1 MLCTKIVLNVRNN
14 ICTQHVL
21 TRFVL
26 GIFMYWTWCKNKSFW
41 QRFTCM
47 QSCTLNQKS
56 SSKLLLWYFVFHNF
70 HMYFKTFFFS
80 FYRLRAEIET
90 VEYHLLVLCVPKVS
104 LPKDI
109 YMNITRENILLK
121 LNNSLQNSLKGS
133 LNLPA
138 NPPITRGYLLTSQAT
153 QTCHTYN
160 ASLLQKSKVFHPMT
174 VIITVTKILQKQE
187 INTSKMK
194 IIILN

>member
-1 MLCTKIVLNVRNN
+1 
-14 ICTQHVL
+14 
-21 TRFVL
+21 
-26 GIFMYWTWCKNKSFW
+26 
-41 QRFTCM
+41 
-47 QSCTLNQKS
+47 
-56 SSKLLLWYFVFHNF
+56 
-70 HMYFKTFFFS
+70 MYFKTFFFS

-138 NPPITRGYLLTSQAT
+138 NNHPITRGYLLTSQAT
-153 QTCHTYN
+153 QTYHTYN
-160 ASLLQKSKVFHPMT
+160 ASRLQKSKVFQPMT

-187 INTSKMK
+187 INTSKTK
-194 IIILN
+194 LIILN